1 MNKKIKFVLIIFII
15 IVVMLLGIIFF
26 RYNILK
32 DILTRY
38 NKSISDINYY
48 YSYENEDYTNSV
60 WRKGDLILQ
69 ESYLKSDNSKVITWR
84 DRTTNE
90 GYKLFEKSKVY
101 STDASGIN
109 EAPVNSIILENNKLI
124 ELALNFNCKITSKKY
139 DNTMCWYI
147 ELNNSEAYIDKET
160 GLFVKT
166 TQNGTTTER
175 EYEFNNV
182 QDSIFI
188 EPDIGQYKLKE

>member
-139 DNTMCWYI
+139 DNTMCWHI
-147 ELNNSEAYIDKET
+147 KLNNSEAYIDKET
-160 GLFVKT
+160 GISLYIKNENEEGKN
-166 TQNGTTTER
+166 Q
-175 EYEFNNV
+175 YEVNSVNDIDV
-182 QDSIFI
+182 QK
-188 EPDIGQYKLKE
+188 PDISEYTKQ

>member
-139 DNTMCWYI
+139 DNTMCWHI
-147 ELNNSEAYIDKET
+147 ELNKSEAYIDKET
-160 GLFVKT
+160 GISLYIKNENEEGKN
-166 TQNGTTTER
+166 Q
-175 EYEFNNV
+175 YEVNSVNDIDV
-182 QDSIFI
+182 QK
-188 EPDIGQYKLKE
+188 PDISEYTKQ

>member
-124 ELALNFNCKITSKKY
+124 
-139 DNTMCWYI
+139 
-147 ELNNSEAYIDKET
+147 NSEAYIDKET
-160 GLFVKT
+160 GISLYIKNENEEGKN
-166 TQNGTTTER
+166 Q
-175 EYEFNNV
+175 YEANSVNDIDV
-182 QDSIFI
+182 QK
-188 EPDIGQYKLKE
+188 PDISEYTKQ

>member
-15 IVVMLLGIIFF
+15 SVVMLLGIIFF

-139 DNTMCWYI
+139 DNTMCWHI

-160 GLFVKT
+160 GISLYIKNENEEGKN
-166 TQNGTTTER
+166 Q
-175 EYEFNNV
+175 YEANSVNDIDV
-182 QDSIFI
+182 QK
-188 EPDIGQYKLKE
+188 PDISEYTKQ

>member
-69 ESYLKSDNSKVITWR
+69 ESYLKSDNSKVIIWR

-139 DNTMCWYI
+139 DNTMCWHI
-147 ELNNSEAYIDKET
+147 KLNNSEAYIDKET
-160 GLFVKT
+160 GISLYIKNENEEGKN
-166 TQNGTTTER
+166 Q
-175 EYEFNNV
+175 YEANSVNDIDV
-182 QDSIFI
+182 QK
-188 EPDIGQYKLKE
+188 PDISEYTKQ